1 MGNILYLILWVLVL
15 YLFVSF
21 FVVFL
26 YVVKAINSAKSCKK
40 YTRKLDAPAIAFFGD
55 STGYGVGATNAKKT
69 LPGLIAEANPNFSI
83 VNKCKSGAKIKDV
96 IKVIQKH
103 DKVDILI
110 TCCGGIDI
118 LKLSKYENIKKD
130 IHDLFQEMNNKS
142 LNCVFIS
149 PVNLGFSLAFPWFLR
164 IFYWKRSWDVGLMI
178 KKESKKFKNIQVIN
192 NLLLKSLKK
201 VPNYKKISSSDRIH
215 PNDDGYAWTF
225 RNLGKKIKIQK
236 LNFKNN

>member
-1 MGNILYLILWVLVL
+1 MGNILYLTAWSLVL
-15 YLFVSF
+15 YLFFSF

-40 YTRKLDAPAIAFFGD
+40 YTRKIDAPIIAFFGD

-69 LPGLIAEANPNFSI
+69 LPGLIAEVNPNFCI
-83 VNKCKSGAKIKDV
+83 VNKCKSGAKIKDIIKVV
-96 IKVIQKH
+96 IKS

-118 LKLSKYENIKKD
+118 LKLSKYKNIKKD

-142 LNCVFIS
+142 LNCIFIS

-164 IFYWKRSWDVGLMI
+164 IFYWKRS
-178 KKESKKFKNIQVIN
+178 
-192 NLLLKSLKK
+192 
-201 VPNYKKISSSDRIH
+201 
-215 PNDDGYAWTF
+215 
-225 RNLGKKIKIQK
+225 
-236 LNFKNN
+236 